1 LVVTIGR
8 MGLHIYDVD
17 REKWLVN
24 TGEFGYEYDSFATD
38 IIEGDLEDSE
48 SEERHKNLEY

>member
-1 LVVTIGR
+1 MVTIGR

-24 TGEFGYEYDSFATD
+24 TGELGYEYNSFATD
-38 IIEGDLEDSE
+38 IIDGKLVDSE
-48 SEERHKNLEY
+48 SEDQHLSDKD